1 MADITP
7 PLPEGRQLIQR
18 YGGGGFRIAGQD
30 HAGSVLVTPG
40 QTVPW
45 DASSASDIDAES
57 FGPLLAGGP
66 ERSATGAVLLVG
78 TGETMVPLAA
88 EIRAM
93 LRRAGF
99 GVEVMDTGAAC
110 RTFNVLLAEERAVTA
125 ALIAVE

>member
-30 HAGSVLVTPG
+30 HAGSVLVTPERTIAWG
-40 QTVPW
+40 V
-45 DASSASDIDAES
+45 ASAPGIDAES
-57 FGPLLAGGP
+57 FERLVAGKQD
-66 ERSATGAVLLVG
+66 RLTAGAVLLVG

-88 EIRAM
+88 EIRAL